1 MERMPPRAEMVK
13 CVKEANLGDADL
25 PDHLLKQYYK
35 AIKNSVTSHRKE
47 GSLQAEK
54 SVNDSA
60 IELQEAIN
68 KSESIAPSS
77 KRKRCIAAVDEDSLE
92 AFSQDMLAKTV
103 KQKMLREESNNN
115 EKDTG
120 GKAMDVE
127 ADKIDY
133 NKMPKCEDV
142 PLKVIYYEPQFVNIQ
157 NSKDY
162 LMASSTERIKM
173 WYEHHVAVAKLHKYY
188 SRLSPNMAPKC
199 KPIKITEQVPAFDPS
214 LREEESMG
222 TETYI
227 SRSGR
232 LTKRK
237 VYNECDDASSEGWEH
252 LQGGSKRSKIL
263 DNDWGSSKNKTITKE
278 KKLATLKRNDST
290 INNNNL
296 WLEKSRRSE
305 SPDSSQT
312 EPVEQFRD
320 DFEKL
325 VNSPLVT
332 PKTYRVN
339 KGAKIALSN
348 DGVMSRSSLFQDTPK
363 RSRSGSLVAAGLQE
377 FEKLKKKKK
386 EIYEFKDSLTI
397 EPQSIEEDP
406 CEEIINVDED
416 RRRVV
421 PPIPTARKAIRP
433 SKKKA
438 VEPLSISTKRLD
450 ECAGS
455 SRLAN
460 GTRTNTKART
470 LNNNN
475 NNSNKSEALSSFKE
489 DQDMPICPL
498 CSQSFPQKDIEEHA
512 STCGEDLFPQ
522 TAQSKRIACE
532 VCDTVIP
539 FNTDYEVHVKRC
551 TAKRTQY

>member
-1 MERMPPRAEMVK
+1 MERMPARAEMVK
-13 CVKEANLGDADL
+13 CVKEANLDDADL

-35 AIKNSVTSHRKE
+35 VIKNSVTSHQKE
-47 GSLQAEK
+47 GSVQTEK

-77 KRKRCIAAVDEDSLE
+77 KRKKCLPAVDENSLE
-92 AFSQDMLAKTV
+92 AFSQDFLATTV
-103 KQKMLREESNNN
+103 KQKLLREESNNN
-115 EKDTG
+115 ERDTG
-120 GKAMDVE
+120 GKAVHSE

-142 PLKVIYYEPQFVNIQ
+142 PLKVMYYEPRFVNIQ

-188 SRLSPNMAPKC
+188 SRLSLNMAPKC
-199 KPIKITEQVPAFDPS
+199 KPIKIMEQIPAFDPS

-222 TETYI
+222 TETYV

-252 LQGGSKRSKIL
+252 MQGGSKRSKIL
-263 DNDWGSSKNKTITKE
+263 DNDWVSSKNKTIAKE

-290 INNNNL
+290 VNNNN
-296 WLEKSRRSE
+296 WLEKSGRSE
-305 SPDSSQT
+305 SPDSSHT
-312 EPVEQFRD
+312 EPVVPFRG
-320 DFEKL
+320 KL
-325 VNSPLVT
+325 SGVNSPLVT

-339 KGAKIALSN
+339 RGAKKVLSN
-348 DGVMSRSSLFQDTPK
+348 EEVMSRSSLFQDTPK
-363 RSRSGSLVAAGLQE
+363 RSRAASLVAAGLQE
-377 FEKLKKKKK
+377 AEKLKKKKK
-386 EIYEFKDSLTI
+386 EIYDFKDSLTSDS
-397 EPQSIEEDP
+397 QSIEEDL
-406 CEEIINVDED
+406 CEEIINVDEE

-421 PPIPTARKAIRP
+421 PPIPAARRAIRP

-438 VEPLSISTKRLD
+438 VEPLSINTKRLD
-450 ECAGS
+450 ESAGS

-460 GTRTNTKART
+460 GARTNAKGRA

-475 NNSNKSEALSSFKE
+475 NNGGKSEAMSSFKE
-489 DQDMPICPL
+489 DLDMPICPL

-532 VCDTVIP
+532 VCDKVIA

-551 TAKRTQY
+551 TSKRAEY